1 MLKYKKEIRRLK
13 NEKNILTS
21 TGFDNENIM
30 NKFIELLN
38 VDVKDAKV
46 LFIITAA
53 NNPDA
58 VRILSGCLDDLIK
71 CGITDNN
78 ITIYDMHKLIS
89 QEEINKYDTIYVC
102 GGSTKYL
109 VDRIKEL
116 NIKPVIDEYI
126 EDGGIYIG
134 VSASSVCAS
143 GEYKD
148 GLGFIENKLNVHCD
162 KGTPNGIINFNDDI
176 YLTDNQAIFIDEI
189 DKIIFE

>member
-78 ITIYDMHKLIS
+78 ITVYDMHKLIS
-89 QEEINKYDTIYVC
+89 QEEINKYDAIYVC
-102 GGSTKYL
+102 GGSTK
-109 VDRIKEL
+109 
-116 NIKPVIDEYI
+116 
-126 EDGGIYIG
+126 
-134 VSASSVCAS
+134 
-143 GEYKD
+143 
-148 GLGFIENKLNVHCD
+148 
-162 KGTPNGIINFNDDI
+162 
-176 YLTDNQAIFIDEI
+176 
-189 DKIIFE
+189 